1 MSRKTAR
8 EVAMK
13 LAFAKLLGGD
23 GNYEEVLALSGIED
37 KNDYPDMDFADTL
50 IVGTQDHQEELDQII
65 LELSIGWTIERM
77 PYVDLC
83 ILRIA
88 VYEMLYCDNIPYS
101 VSINEAVEL
110 AKIFGGDKS
119 ASYVNGVLGGIARQ
133 YEEKEEKK

>member
-13 LAFAKLLGGD
+13 LVFAKLLGGD

-37 KNDYPDMDFADTL
+37 KIEYSDMDFADTL
-50 IVGTQDHQEELDQII
+50 IVGIQDYQDEIDQII
-65 LELSIGWTIERM
+65 ALKSIGWKIDRM
-77 PYVDLC
+77 PQVDLC
-83 ILRIA
+83 VLRIA
-88 VYEMLYCDNIPYS
+88 VYEMLYCDNIPHS

-119 ASYVNGVLGGIARQ
+119 ASYVNGVLGSISRQ
-133 YEEKEEKK
+133 YEGKEEKK